1 MPNCGKPASANK
13 TSETMARQEL
23 TRSSTHSARQI
34 FDMVA
39 DVGRYN
45 EFVPLCRSAR
55 IYDRTELGEGHY
67 TFKAALEVAK
77 ESLNIRETFV
87 SDVEVNE
94 NDLTVISRARGGPVK
109 HLVNR
114 WSFTDLPAGGC
125 ANKIA
130 LEYEM
135 ANLPL
140 RLLMR
145 ASFDIAMS
153 KVIEAFETR
162 ADELYGPK

>member
-1 MPNCGKPASANK
+1 
-13 TSETMARQEL
+13 MARQEL
-23 TRSSTHSARQI
+23 TRGSRHSARQI
-34 FDMVA
+34 FNMVA
-39 DVGRYN
+39 DVGRYD

-55 IYDRTELGEGHY
+55 IYDRVELGNGHY
-67 TFKAALEVAK
+67 TFKAALDVAK
-77 ESLNIRETFV
+77 ESLNIRETFI

-94 NDLTVISRARGGPVK
+94 NDLTVISRAKGGPVK
-109 HLVNR
+109 HLINR
-114 WSFTDLPAGGC
+114 WAFTDTASGGC
-125 ANKIA
+125 KNHIA

-135 ANLPL
+135 SNLPL

-162 ADELYGPK
+162 ADELYGSK